1 MVSPMDTPANLVSQ
15 HQLIESMYLDHHVWL
30 RQWLNQ
36 RVSHPINAAD
46 LVQDTFIK
54 LMQNKQQLLD
64 IKEPRAFLLHIA
76 KHIMIDKQRRYHLEK
91 SYLSSLEHQLEQYES
106 QLSQQDIS
114 DAIDLLDFLS
124 VTLADTSI
132 YVRQAFVMYY
142 FEGYSQ
148 SDIALKINK
157 SLRSVQGYLAQ
168 SLSLCYASKQRLDD
182 INHVY

>member
-1 MVSPMDTPANLVSQ
+1 MDTPANIVTQ
-15 HQLIESMYLDHHVWL
+15 HQLIESMYQDHHAWL

-36 RVSHPINAAD
+36 RISHPMSAAD
-46 LVQDTFIK
+46 LVQDTFMK
-54 LMQNKQQLLD
+54 LLQSKQQLLE

-76 KHIMIDKQRRYHLEK
+76 KHIMIDKQRRQHLEK
-91 SYLSSLEHQLEQYES
+91 NYLASLEQQLEQYES

-114 DAIDLLDFLS
+114 DTIDLLDFLS
-124 VTLADTSI
+124 VALADTSL

-148 SDIALKINK
+148 SEIAVEINK

-168 SLSLCYASKQRLDD
+168 SLALCYASKQHLDEL
-182 INHVY
+182 NYVC